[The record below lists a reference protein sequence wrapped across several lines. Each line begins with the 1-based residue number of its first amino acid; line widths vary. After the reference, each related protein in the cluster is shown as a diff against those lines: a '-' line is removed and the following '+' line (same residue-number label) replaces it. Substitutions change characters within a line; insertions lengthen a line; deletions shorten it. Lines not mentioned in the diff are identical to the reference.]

1 MKFPCLLP
9 FDEVELAPPRPGL
22 YAWYGRI
29 YSPPGDYKRELDDS
43 GKDLGDQRFRELLA
57 KHMLR
62 FQLAPFELRGRG
74 HFGVEWRGTMQ
85 DQNRDNLQD
94 LLLAR
99 VPPETKLDEEQK
111 GFAKNLSSVTKDERR
126 RALLAK
132 LLTEVTPLLTAPIYV
147 GVTKNLR
154 IRLCDHTKLYRDLQ
168 DGIGSDK
175 SKLEA
180 LQRKVEREGL
190 EFAHRAIAS
199 DFSPDHLCVA
209 ILDVSDLLGS
219 DLSDEELRQLSG
231 VAEWLVNRWH
241 RPFVGR
247 R

>member
-1 MKFPCLLP
+1 MKHPCLLP
-9 FDEVELAPPRPGL
+9 FDDVEMAPERPGL

-29 YSPPGDYKRELDDS
+29 YSPAGDYKRELDEL
-43 GKDLGDQRFRELLA
+43 GKDLGEQRFRELLA

-62 FQLAPFELRGRG
+62 FQLAPFEIRGRS
-74 HFGVEWRGTMQ
+74 HFGVDWRGAMQ
-85 DQNRDNLQD
+85 DRNRDNLQD
-94 LLLAR
+94 LLLGR
-99 VPPETKLDEEQK
+99 VSADAKLNDEQK
-111 GFAKNLSSVTKDERR
+111 GFTKNLSFVTKDEKR
-126 RALLAK
+126 RASLAK

-154 IRLCDHTKLYRDLQ
+154 VRLCEHAKMFRDLQ

-175 SKLEA
+175 AKLEA
-180 LQRKVEREGL
+180 LQRKVDNEGA

-209 ILDVSDLLGS
+209 TLDVSEVLGNN
-219 DLSDEELRQLSG
+219 LSDDELRQLAG
-231 VAEWLVNRWH
+231 VAEWLINRWH